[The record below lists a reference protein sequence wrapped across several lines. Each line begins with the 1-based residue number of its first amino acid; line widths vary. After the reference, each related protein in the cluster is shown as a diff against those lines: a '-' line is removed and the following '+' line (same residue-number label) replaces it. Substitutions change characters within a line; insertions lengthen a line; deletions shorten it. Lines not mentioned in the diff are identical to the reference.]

1 MSIFKETFRDYVRDQ
16 LSIRDKIISR
26 GNSGTG
32 NGAALPRRNQSN
44 TVKLQSGKETTLDPG
59 AFYSLFNRQC
69 VIRMTSMT
77 DYVEDVDLD
86 VGINNDDGTRSN
98 STFSSIK
105 GGTLAQNFILQ
116 GGVLSDFARNIKG
129 ESRPKRVTTP
139 RDNFPRPGQKTNLS
153 YGDGSIV
160 SDATSDGYGIVPMP
174 GIIDAN
180 IRTKSA
186 YGSLKEAK
194 VNFVCHN
201 QRQLEV
207 LEMLYMR
214 PGYAVLLEWG
224 WSPYVGNDGKL
235 VNEFKTVED
244 DIGSELLFSD
254 RVTQSDVYTSVFK
267 LKKQSSGNYD
277 GLLGYIKN
285 FGFQSRPDGGFDCY
299 VELITPG
306 EILDSLKTNHFNKF
320 SDSPREEKT
329 NDDIKFEQDG
339 LYSIIEQLT
348 NLSLDTTSLESLS
361 NVIDFAT
368 LYSPYLNVVKAQL
381 WVTEEALS
389 AVGADQWS
397 ESVSNNNP
405 FNLKDRIK
413 ELNKLQA
420 SALEELIKTLGIENP
435 EDLKNYY
442 ISGKLSDNSEDEPF
456 DWTSSTSKGYI
467 RWDALTVLLNKQ
479 LIPSDANQSRIIN
492 ISPDRI
498 LLDNSLTSNNISAR
512 IDPLLYTPIADSGG
526 LADMSGD
533 INICILPNQLEFI
546 SSEDSKNV
554 FGDNPPQ
561 IEKWNPTYLAQI
573 IQSSNNPNIKL
584 RYINPNNTTESG
596 QVPDLTIEDQL
607 RRIGSIFL
615 SIDMLYQ
622 IYLNNYKDE
631 TYTIARFIQ
640 DVWDQVNQ
648 ACPNHNFVLVD
659 DKELPLTYVI
669 DLGVSSTELPKVSDL
684 YEFIPFSNENTLREF
699 SYESRIPSSLSATI
713 AVNAQNPDS
722 VSNIED
728 VTFKAFNKSIKNRLL
743 DVSENPS
750 NPNLPPINID
760 PRLDFA
766 LRTRK
771 TKEILTDY
779 SNNIWKNLKKSAED
793 EKVLP
798 VVNALKQYQAIMVQ
812 NFENSTSSTIIPL
825 TYNATLDGIS
835 GIIIGNLFK
844 IAKDRL
850 PKAYRKSNVA
860 FIVHQEEQ
868 SITSGQNWTTKIG
881 GQLIL
886 MPNEY
891 TTSILTNKNS
901 SFLIDEDTFVNATQ
915 TELNKPFVAES
926 TGVDMS
932 AVERQAQENL
942 GIFQTPPLTPPVG
955 TSKTELRNQGYIIW
969 KKDNGNY
976 ELYYKKISEGDFEV
990 KYIITSGDNEGKV
1003 INYGNQPDISD
1014 KTKLEIE
1021 GRILSTPGSL

>member
-1 MSIFKETFRDYVRDQ
+1 
-16 LSIRDKIISR
+16 
-26 GNSGTG
+26 
-32 NGAALPRRNQSN
+32 
-44 TVKLQSGKETTLDPG
+44 
-59 AFYSLFNRQC
+59 
-69 VIRMTSMT
+69 
-77 DYVEDVDLD
+77 
-86 VGINNDDGTRSN
+86 
-98 STFSSIK
+98 
-105 GGTLAQNFILQ
+105 
-116 GGVLSDFARNIKG
+116 
-129 ESRPKRVTTP
+129 
-139 RDNFPRPGQKTNLS
+139 
-153 YGDGSIV
+153 
-160 SDATSDGYGIVPMP
+160 
-174 GIIDAN
+174 
-180 IRTKSA
+180 
-186 YGSLKEAK
+186 
-194 VNFVCHN
+194 
-201 QRQLEV
+201 
-207 LEMLYMR
+207 MR

-224 WSPYVGNDGKL
+224 WSPYVGNDGRL

-267 LKKQSSGNYD
+267 LKEQSSGNYD

-299 VELITPG
+299 VELISPG
-306 EILDSLKTNHFNKF
+306 EVLDSLKINSFNKL
-320 SDSPREEKT
+320 SDSPKEGPKE
-329 NDDIKFEQDG
+329 DSIKFEQDG

-348 NLSLDTTSLESLS
+348 NLSLDTTSLDSLS
-361 NVIDFAT
+361 KVIDFTT
-368 LYSPYLNVVKAQL
+368 LYSPYANVVKAEL
-381 WVTEEALS
+381 WITEEVLS
-389 AVGADQWS
+389 AVGANQWS
-397 ESVSNNNP
+397 KSVSNNNP
-405 FNLKDRIK
+405 FNLKDKIK

-420 SALEELIKTLGIENP
+420 SALEELIKTLGLKDP
-435 EDLKNYY
+435 KDLKNYY
-442 ISGKLSDNSEDEPF
+442 ISGKSLDNSDNESF
-456 DWTSSTSKGYI
+456 DWTSTTNKGYI
-467 RWDALTVLLNKQ
+467 RWDALTILLNKQ

-498 LLDNSLTSNNISAR
+498 LLDNSLISNNVSAR
-512 IDPLLYTPIADSGG
+512 IDPLLYTPIADSNG

-573 IQSSNNPNIKL
+573 IQSSNNPDIKL

-640 DVWDQVNQ
+640 DVWNQVSQ

-699 SYESRIPSSLSATI
+699 SYESRVPSSLSATI

-722 VSNIED
+722 ISNIED

-743 DVSENPS
+743 DISENPPNS
-750 NPNLPPINID
+750 NLPPVNID
-760 PRLDFA
+760 PRLDFT

-771 TKEILTDY
+771 TREILINYAD
-779 SNNIWKNLKKSAED
+779 NIFKNLKKSAEEESVD
-793 EKVLP
+793 P
-798 VVNALKQYQAIMVQ
+798 VVNALKQYQSLILQ
-812 NFENSTSSTIIPL
+812 TSENSTSSTIIPL

-844 IAKDRL
+844 IAQDRL

-868 SITSGQNWTTKIG
+868 SITAGQNWTTKIG

-886 MPNEY
+886 MPNES

-901 SFLIDEDTFVNATQ
+901 SFLIDEGTFVNVTQ
-915 TELNKPFVAES
+915 TELNKPFAAES

-932 AVERQAQENL
+932 VAERQAQEDL
-942 GIFQTPPLTPPVG
+942 GIFQTPPPTPPVG
-955 TSKTELRNQGYIIW
+955 TVKLTLLNDDYTIW

-976 ELYYKKISEGDFEV
+976 ELYYKKISEDNFEI
-990 KYIITSGDNEGKV
+990 KYIITSGDNKGKL
-1003 INYGNQPDISD
+1003 INYGNQPDISE
-1014 KTKLEIE
+1014 KTLLDIT
-1021 GRILSTPGSL
+1021 GRILSTRGSL